1 MNSHQIRVAIQQL
14 LRRFGRISVV
24 MALLITLGACT
35 SQAAREAEIAAIEA
49 ERVAQEQEAAQ
60 LAQEQARQQA
70 MQEQRRR
77 EVAAAERA
85 RIAAEQQRREE
96 EALARA
102 EEERRRQEEIEQ
114 RERDR
119 LAAIAAAEA
128 ERQEKLDRISQL
140 EMQIASITSDTGQ
153 DESTTA
159 ILQEAILVAEELLD
173 TLTSE
178 QAKYENT
185 DDQGN
190 TLEPLAKELINELEA
205 RKNNLVR
212 QSQGL

>member
-1 MNSHQIRVAIQQL
+1 MSSHQIRVAIQQL
-14 LRRFGRISVV
+14 LPRLGRISVV

-49 ERVAQEQEAAQ
+49 ERVAQEQEAARI
-60 LAQEQARQQA
+60 AQEQARQRA
-70 MQEQRRR
+70 MQEQERR
-77 EVAAAERA
+77 EAAAAERA

-102 EEERRRQEEIEQ
+102 EEERRRQEEVEQ
-114 RERDR
+114 RERNR
-119 LAAIAAAEA
+119 LAAIAAAAA

-140 EMQIASITSDTGQ
+140 EMQIASIESTTGQ

-185 DDQGN
+185 DEQGN
-190 TLEPLAKELINELEA
+190 TLEPLAKELIRELEA
-205 RKNNLVR
+205 RKDNLVR
-212 QSQGL
+212 QTQGL